1 MAAKQVKEYKKSDRG
16 YPSDNINPE
25 LKDNDEYAIAYCEA
39 LMADY
44 ARNKCE
50 IPFEFDGQYSFE
62 MLRKY
67 AQGREGN
74 DQVKLN
80 FFGEQK
86 KDKQTGKYP
95 TTVNV
100 SWDGMDVM
108 PKMFDVMR
116 SINQK
121 IHYRTTTRAIDSDSL
136 QSKQADREYLKFLI
150 YDQTKTLLNRA
161 KLYKPSAPV
170 NLEEIGAETESDI
183 DLYFDCGAFVMQREI
198 ASDAAC
204 QKTRNESMHKIIQ
217 DMCYDDLI
225 TLGIAG
231 VKTYIDKANKVVKV
245 RYVDPAHA
253 IIQYSKYLDF
263 RNIVR
268 AAEFREMY
276 ISELREEYP
285 HIKAQEWID
294 LANEYAWLNPEY
306 RDAIEKTRTGFYS
319 ADDRNRSSY
328 SADPVNSCKLMVL
341 DAQWLSVDQ
350 EQYLE
355 NEKNSVYKPV
365 KYGYEVKPKDE
376 RRGDRVEKKKVI
388 KKYYASWLVGTKKL
402 LDRGVCE
409 DVVYYG
415 PDKNRTP
422 RLDYFFTKTGN
433 KSLVERSI
441 PHIEDIHLA
450 AVKRRNA
457 IATLP
462 PGPRMIVQQQL
473 MENVYLNGIKQQPE
487 DLYQRFVEKGILVV
501 NNLDDFN
508 KPIFQNS
515 KAIEFV
521 PAGVLEDITIFTN
534 EIKEGIE
541 RIREVTGLNATVDAS
556 TPNSYVGLG
565 KSQMAASAAN
575 NALSPTFNAYN
586 NMLIRSFEDVIKKWQ
601 IVAKNEKE
609 LKVSYTPLGTGS
621 MQILQLGEDFTNADF
636 NIYVDMEYTD
646 DERQMLLTR
655 IVEMNKMFQTSQGA
669 IGISTAEYL
678 HLEDMIMSGNFKFAK
693 FVIARSE
700 RKREL
705 AALKFKRESEMLTFE
720 EQRKN
725 AAQAQ
730 MYKVMQVQDEK
741 RKAILSA
748 RVTEAE
754 KRKTKLTEV
763 LADAQ
768 SDPSAIINTAL
779 VQDLISQTDL
789 TIQNLLTEDL
799 QLDQQRFAELNPEQN
814 VQQVA

>member
-1 MAAKQVKEYKKSDRG
+1 MAAKQIKEYKTTRNT
-16 YPSDNINPE
+16 YPSEDINPE
-25 LKDNDEYAIAYCEA
+25 LKDNDEYALAYCEA
-39 LMADY
+39 MIADY
-44 ARNKCE
+44 SQNKCE

-62 MLRKY
+62 TLRKY
-67 AQGREGN
+67 AQGKEGN
-74 DQVKLN
+74 EQVKKN
-80 FFGEQK
+80 FFGEKK
-86 KDKQTGKYP
+86 KDPETGLYP

-121 IHYRTTTRAIDSDSL
+121 VHYKTTTRAIDSESL
-136 QSKQADREYLKFLI
+136 QSKKQDRELLKFLI
-150 YDQTKTLLNRA
+150 SDQTKELLDRA
-161 KLYKPSAPV
+161 KRYKPSTPV
-170 NLEEIGAETESDI
+170 SLDEIGAETESDI
-183 DLYFDCGAFVMQREI
+183 DLYFDCGAYIMQREI

-225 TLGIAG
+225 TIAIAG
-231 VKTYIDKANKVVKV
+231 VKTYIDKASKVAKI

-253 IIQYSKYLDF
+253 IVQYSKYLDF

-268 AAEFREMY
+268 AGEVRTMS
-276 ISELREEYP
+276 ILELREEYP
-285 HIKAQEWID
+285 HISDKEWVEI
-294 LANEYAWLNPEY
+294 ANDYSWLNPEY
-306 RDAIEKTRTGFYS
+306 RDAIEKARAGFYE
-319 ADDRNRSSY
+319 AEYRNRSSF
-328 SADPVNSCKLMVL
+328 SADPVNSCKLLVL
-341 DAQWLSVDQ
+341 DAQWLSVDT
-350 EQYLE
+350 ECYLHRDG
-355 NEKNSVYKPV
+355 SQMYKQV
-365 KYGYEVKPKDE
+365 NYGYEVKPKDAK
-376 RRGDRVEKKKVI
+376 RGAKLDKKKVI

-415 PDKNRTP
+415 PDGNKTP
-422 RLDYFFTKTGN
+422 RLDYFFAKTGN

-457 IATLP
+457 IAELP

-473 MENVYLNGIKQQPE
+473 MENVWLNGIKQQPE
-487 DLYQRFVEKGILVV
+487 DLYQKFKEKGFLVV

-521 PAGVLEDITIFTN
+521 PSGVLEDISIFTN

-556 TPNSYVGLG
+556 TPNTYVGLG
-565 KSQMAASAAN
+565 KSQMAATAAN
-575 NALSPTFNAYN
+575 NALSPTFNSYN
-586 NMLIRSFEDVIKKWQ
+586 NILIRSTEDIIKKWQ
-601 IVAKNEKE
+601 IIAKNNKGT
-609 LKVSYTPLGTGS
+609 KVSYTPLGAGS
-621 MQILQLGEDFTNADF
+621 MQILELGEEFTNADF

-646 DERQMLLTR
+646 DERQMLLAR
-655 IVEMNKMFQTSQGA
+655 IIEMNKAYQASQGS
-669 IGISTAEYL
+669 IGLSTAEYL
-678 HLEDMIMSGNFKFAK
+678 HLEDMIMSGSFKFAK
-693 FVIARSE
+693 YVIARIE
-700 RKREL
+700 RKREMS
-705 AALKFKRESEMLTFE
+705 AMRFKRESEMLTFE

-730 MYKVMQVQDEK
+730 MYKVMEVQDEK

-748 RVTEAE
+748 RISEAE

-763 LADAQ
+763 LADSQ
-768 SDPSAIINTAL
+768 VDPSSIVN
-779 VQDLISQTDL
+779 QDLIKGLIEEADIA
-789 TIQNLLTEDL
+789 IQNILEADL
-799 QLDQQRFAELNPEQN
+799 AQDQQRFAELNQEQN